1 MAMIRNDNEAA
12 AEAQR
17 SAEDGALTPDIPPNG
32 MTVLARRYLIRD
44 EHNRVL
50 ESPVDLLRRVARFI
64 AEGDLAYGKSPA
76 EVDAL
81 AGQFY
86 AMMARLEFLPN
97 SPTLMNAGRPLGQ
110 LSACFVLPVAD
121 SMESIFETL
130 KHTALIHQ
138 SGGGTGFNFSHLR
151 PKGDVV
157 RSTMGVSSGPVS
169 FMEVYNAAT
178 EAIKQGGTRR
188 GANMGILQIDH
199 PDIEEFIS
207 AKDDL
212 RKVTNFNISVTVTD
226 AFMQAVAEDADFP
239 LRHPN
244 SEQVIKTVRA
254 RELFNRIID
263 SAWRT
268 GEPGLVFIDRLNA
281 DNPTPALG
289 RIESTNPCGEVPLLA
304 YEACN
309 LGSINL
315 GRMLTADHRLDWD
328 KLAETVTL
336 ATHFLDNV
344 ITQNRFPIPEIQRMV
359 EANRKIG
366 LGVMGWADCLLAL
379 GVPYNSEEAILLGR
393 EVMAWIDFHSK
404 LASVELAK
412 VRGAFP
418 AFPESRYAIGHWL
431 VKKHGAR
438 PTPRLTHKSWQQ
450 LSDTIQQ
457 HGLRNA
463 TTTCV
468 APTGTISII
477 AGASGGIEP
486 VFALAFT
493 RNVMDNTHMLEVHP
507 RFLAW
512 LEANGL
518 NQSELLEQVAKQGSL
533 SGLSQIPD
541 EIRRLFVTSFD
552 IEPVWH
558 VRMQAAFQ
566 EFTDNGVSKT
576 INFPQ
581 DATREAIAET
591 YQLAFQSGIKGITV
605 YRNNS
610 RLDQPMSLETRLP
623 ASASEPSAAQE
634 EDELTDLESVQ
645 RPIRCIECD

>member
-1 MAMIRNDNEAA
+1 MAI
-12 AEAQR
+12 AEQ
-17 SAEDGALTPDIPPNG
+17 DLQPQIPPNG
-32 MTVLARRYLIRD
+32 MTVLERRYLIRD
-44 EHNRVL
+44 EQGHAL
-50 ESPVDLLRRVARFI
+50 ETPADLFHRVARYI
-64 AEGDLAYGKSPA
+64 AEGDRAYGKTEA
-76 EVDAL
+76 EIDAL
-81 AGQFY
+81 AAKFY
-86 AMMARLEFLPN
+86 GLLARLEFLPN

-110 LSACFVLPVAD
+110 LSACFVLPIDD

-138 SGGGTGFNFSHLR
+138 SGGGTGFSFSHLR

-188 GANMGILQIDH
+188 GANMGILRVDH

-212 RKVTNFNISVTVTD
+212 RKVTNFNISVTATD
-226 AFMQAVAEDADFP
+226 EFMQAVAEDAPFA

-244 SEQVIKTVRA
+244 SGNVIKTLKARA
-254 RELFNRIID
+254 LFNRIVD

-268 GEPGLVFIDRLNA
+268 GEPGLVFIDRVNR

-289 RIESTNPCGEVPLLA
+289 AIESTNPCGEVPLLP

-315 GRMLTADHRLDWD
+315 GRMLDADGKLDWD
-328 KLAETVTL
+328 KLAEVTRIT
-336 ATHFLDNV
+336 THFLDNV
-344 ITQNRFPIPEIQRMV
+344 ITRNRFPIPQIQAMV
-359 EANRKIG
+359 EGNRKIG

-379 GVPYNSEEAILLGR
+379 GIPYDSDDAILLGR
-393 EVMAWIDFHSK
+393 EVAAWIDYHSK

-412 VRGAFP
+412 ARGSFP
-418 AFPESRYAIGHWL
+418 NFAESRYATGHWL
-431 VKKHGAR
+431 AERHSDR
-438 PTPRLTHKSWQQ
+438 PTQRLTAKSWQHLDEQ
-450 LSDTIQQ
+450 IRA

-486 VFALAFT
+486 VFALVFT
-493 RNVMDNTHMLEVHP
+493 RNVMDNTRMLELHP
-507 RFLAW
+507 QFAAW
-512 LEANGL
+512 LQSHGL
-518 NQSELLEQVAKQGSL
+518 NRPDILEQVAHQGGV
-533 SGLSQIPD
+533 SGIADLP
-541 EIRRLFVTSFD
+541 EAMRRLFVTSFD
-552 IEPVWH
+552 ILPEWH
-558 VRMQAAFQ
+558 VRMQAVFQ

-576 INFPQ
+576 INFPEN
-581 DATREAIAET
+581 ATREAIAET
-591 YQLAFQSGIKGITV
+591 YHLAFQLGIKGITV

-610 RLDQPMSLETRLP
+610 RQDQPM
-623 ASASEPSAAQE
+623 A
-634 EDELTDLESVQ
+634 LESAERTEPVQ
-645 RPIRCIECD
+645 PFEDKPAEGPGSDSWPIRCVECD